1 MFIRNE
7 LQKILVSH
15 RFFLLTLNYFFNC
28 RPQRGD
34 INIAFVLCL
43 YSMRIQ
49 PKDYVKDIL
58 RCASGKGFNY
68 DQVSG
73 DEFSSLAA
81 YFEIFSLGIRF
92 SWLSVGR
99 S

>member
-1 MFIRNE
+1 MNCENE
-7 LQKILVSH
+7 RGV
-15 RFFLLTLNYFFNC
+15 FFLLTL
-28 RPQRGD
+28 
-34 INIAFVLCL
+34 LCPF

-73 DEFSSLAA
+73 VKNSVVPVEKTA
-81 YFEIFSLGIRF
+81 YFEKKFGKIRIRF
-92 SWLSVGR
+92 RSLS
-99 S
+99 